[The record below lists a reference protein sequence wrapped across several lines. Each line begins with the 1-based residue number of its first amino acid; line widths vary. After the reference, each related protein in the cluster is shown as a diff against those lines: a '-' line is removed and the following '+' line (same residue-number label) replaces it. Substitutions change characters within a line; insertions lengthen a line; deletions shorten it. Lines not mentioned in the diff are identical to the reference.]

1 MGITT
6 WLTRPR
12 TVRSLMQQLKLA
24 TRLLR
29 EPRVPAAIKVIP
41 GLAAAYILSPVDF
54 IPDFIPGLGQLDDLA
69 VLVFALEFFI
79 RLCPTPAQIFHREA
93 IAGGRAFSPMPIQ
106 DNIIEA
112 HWTRH

>member
-1 MGITT
+1 MGITS
-6 WLTRPR
+6 WLSRPK
-12 TVRSLMQQLKLA
+12 TVRSLMQQFRLA

-29 EPRVPAAIKVIP
+29 EPRVPAPLKVIP
-41 GLAAAYILSPVDF
+41 GLAAAYVLSPVDF

-106 DNIIEA
+106 DNTIEA

>member
-1 MGITT
+1 MGITS
-6 WLTRPR
+6 WLSRPN
-12 TVRSLMQQLKLA
+12 TVRSLMQQFRLA

-29 EPRVPAAIKVIP
+29 EPRVPAALKVIP
-41 GLAAAYILSPVDF
+41 GLAAAYVLSPVDF
-54 IPDFIPGLGQLDDLA
+54 IPDIIPGLGQLDDLA

-93 IAGGRAFSPMPIQ
+93 IAGGRAFSPMPLH

-112 HWTRH
+112 HWTQH

>member
-1 MGITT
+1 
-6 WLTRPR
+6 
-12 TVRSLMQQLKLA
+12 
-24 TRLLR
+24 
-29 EPRVPAAIKVIP
+29 
-41 GLAAAYILSPVDF
+41 
-54 IPDFIPGLGQLDDLA
+54 